1 MNSHNPFNT
10 GGDGGCTNDFRSA
23 DQLVDRI
30 IGDAYHVVKEVYLAL
45 GNLTYI
51 YNYLQ
56 KYGLI
61 ITVDSE
67 EALKDI
73 PLSIGKFARV
83 YNKSEDFGYYFTD
96 YLYVNDDQSGI
107 LPNEPDAT
115 GSWMSA
121 SSTGSNASFVKIWK
135 YVAPEDGVTLINLPT
150 NTPVVDVQ
158 TIYVQGVRQDVN
170 DGFTYNKEHKSILLA
185 DELEEGNAVTVI
197 IGITDPDL
205 DIDILS
211 VLSGIDGASGIGT
224 KDGRTVQEYLDDLL
238 EGQQYFSINTR
249 SLWERLLL
257 EYGYNL
263 NAGSFQE
270 GATVTSS
277 GSALLDL
284 ATGSCYLWKG
294 GLPYAVPPKSSPD
307 STGGISTSTWEKV
320 TATLRSQLANS
331 GGTNMIM
338 HNDGNT
344 VRTHLERFYKTF
356 TGVIQAPTWATV
368 QGSNAIKFSAGL
380 FSFAGQP
387 LVGQDKTVIVTGSTV
402 CIVITSSGNY
412 EARDRI
418 PFDGSILVAHVRSG
432 SVVEVVGD
440 MNRSAYGFAGTPTS
454 IPWLPVELRR
464 IEEKIPINITVNSDG
479 SLSYS
484 TDYDVSVKKA
494 GGLTYYVDCTN
505 GSDTTGDGT
514 IEKPFQRIKFAIEKT
529 PFARTIMVKGGMTYT
544 RDFTWNASV
553 VDRDLDVIGYDG
565 KPVLTTIEPNPV
577 WTPQGSPGVYQY
589 TGNLV
594 LNVADYANIGAY
606 GQPQVLTPVATLDEC
621 IAKAGSSYLTG
632 STLYI
637 HLFDGRAPDT
647 DAKLVMKITNGR
659 IQDNCKVYLENLDF
673 GASFRGFQAEVRDA
687 NKQGYL
693 YAKNCNF
700 GLTVTANSY
709 NSLGVHTILQD
720 CTGSFGMQDIA
731 NYHSD
736 TLGLDKKPWFIEIN
750 CKFGNG
756 GFDGLPNNNA
766 STAHDGTVGIRIGGE
781 YYATYGR
788 VVHDVHDGTVTANFG
803 CYSHD
808 SSRSDYLGGAC
819 FTAGQGSDLTGKA
832 KIYLYGCR
840 HSGPNAAIT
849 KDGQSEV
856 WLFDTPIGVN
866 TQYNLVTPY
875 KFVQ

>member
-1 MNSHNPFNT
+1 MSNSSIRYPT
-10 GGDGGCTNDFRSA
+10 ASISDLESTEVVTLSND
-23 DQLVDRI
+23 
-30 IGDAYHVVKEVYLAL
+30 
-45 GNLTYI
+45 
-51 YNYLQ
+51 
-56 KYGLI
+56 LI
-61 ITVDSE
+61 INQPDSTRKTTLASILSSLGIMRCIFFSKGGALESQKDTAFCE
-67 EALKDI
+67 ED
-73 PLSIGKFARV
+73 GK
-83 YNKSEDFGYYFTD
+83 
-96 YLYVNDDQSGI
+96 LYIWNGPYPKLIEAGSTPETSGGVG
-107 LPNEPDAT
+107 PGA
-115 GSWMSA
+115 WV
-121 SSTGSNASFVKIWK
+121 STGDNASFVRIWK
-135 YVAPEDGVTLINLPT
+135 YHAVADGETVIQLPT
-150 NTPVVDVQ
+150 DIPVVGVQ
-158 TIYVQGVRQDVN
+158 AIYVQGVRQDIGE
-170 DGFTYNKEHKSILLA
+170 GFSYDEGAATITLA
-185 DELEEGNAVTVI
+185 DELEAGNLVTVI
-197 IGITDPDL
+197 IGVDPDSNK
-205 DIDILS
+205 DIFAALKNS
-211 VLSGIDGASGIGT
+211 DGASNIGT
-224 KDGRTVQEYLDDLL
+224 TTGDTVQERLDDLL
-238 EGQQYFSINTR
+238 EGQQ
-249 SLWERLLL
+249 
-257 EYGYNL
+257 
-263 NAGSFQE
+263 
-270 GATVTSS
+270 
-277 GSALLDL
+277 
-284 ATGSCYLWKG
+284 C
-294 GLPYAVPPKSSPD
+294 
-307 STGGISTSTWEKV
+307 
-320 TATLRSQLANS
+320 
-331 GGTNMIM
+331 
-338 HNDGNT
+338 
-344 VRTHLERFYKTF
+344 LERFYKTF
-356 TGVIQAPTWATV
+356 TGVIQAPTWSTV

-387 LVGQDKTVIVTGSTV
+387 LVGQDKTVSVNSSTV
-402 CIVITSSGNY
+402 CVVITSSGNY
-412 EARDRI
+412 EAMDRI
-418 PFDGSILVAHVRSG
+418 PFDDSIIVAHVRSG

-464 IEEKIPINITVNSDG
+464 IEEKIPINITIRSDG
-479 SLSYS
+479 SLSYG

-514 IEKPFQRIKFAIEKT
+514 IDKPFQRIGFAIGKT

-544 RDFTWNASV
+544 RDFTWNTSV
-553 VDRDLDVIGYDG
+553 VDRDLDIIGYGG

-577 WTPQGSPGVYQY
+577 WTPQGSPGVYQC
-589 TGNLV
+589 TKNLI
-594 LNVADYANIGAY
+594 LNVVDYANIGAY
-606 GQPQVLTPVATLDEC
+606 GQPRVLTSVASLDEC

-647 DAKLVMKITNGR
+647 NAKLVMKLTNGR
-659 IQDNCKVYLENLDF
+659 IQDNCRIYLENLDF

-736 TLGLDKKPWFIEIN
+736 TLGLGKKPWFIEIN

-766 STAHDGTVGIRIGGE
+766 STAHDGAVGIRIGGE

-819 FTAGQGSDLTGKA
+819 FTAGQGSDPTGKA
-832 KIYLYGCR
+832 KVYLYGCK

-866 TQYNLVTPY
+866 TQYSLDNPY